1 MDQNELNLLS
11 KEHPIV
17 FYDGVCNL
25 CDGFV
30 NFVIRND
37 PQGKIK
43 FCALQDEQAVQIRK
57 EARIEDNIDT
67 VVGLHNEKIHT
78 HSDVLFLVAEKLGG
92 YWLFILPLQYFHKG
106 FRDLIYRW
114 VARNRYNWFGKR
126 ETCII
131 PSSDLTAR
139 FL

>member
-1 MDQNELNLLS
+1 MDGLNLRLLS
-11 KEHPIV
+11 EENPII

-30 NFVIRND
+30 QFVIRND

-43 FCALQDEQAVQIRK
+43 FCALQDEQAVGIRK
-57 EARIEDNIDT
+57 EVQIEDNIDT
-67 VVGLHNEKIHT
+67 VVGLHNGKIYT
-78 HSDVLFLVAEKLGG
+78 HSDVLFLVARQLGG
-92 YWLFILPLQYFHKG
+92 FWLIITPLQYLPKG
-106 FRDLIYRW
+106 FRNFIYRW
-114 VARNRYNWFGKR
+114 VARHRYNWFGKQ

-131 PSSDLTAR
+131 PSSDIQAR